1 VPTAGQRHEQRAV
14 PALLDRGA
22 IKRSGRGRPQLRP
35 DRLAGD
41 KGYASRKARREVRRR
56 GIGPVIPTKA
66 NERRNGRF
74 DRDAYCE
81 RNRIERLINRLKQ
94 HRALATRYEKLEA
107 TYHALLTIACLLLW
121 L

>member
-1 VPTAGQRHEQRAV
+1 M
-14 PALLDRGA
+14 
-22 IKRSGRGRPQLRP
+22 
-35 DRLAGD
+35 
-41 KGYASRKARREVRRR
+41 
-56 GIGPVIPTKA
+56 IPTKS

-74 DRDAYCE
+74 DRAAYRE
-81 RNRIERLINRLKQ
+81 RNAVERLINRLKQ